1 MHIGC
6 WLRSFELDLLLYGRC
21 GKGTCQPL
29 TILWILR
36 EWTCS
41 IQKDVFQSQKFIKP
55 SNYTNIDI
63 LLILLKSCM
72 SLHPLLGFSDSPYLN
87 RIGSTRNPFRSRLQ
101 RNCKS
106 WRNSERRKG
115 TSRDHDPHGR
125 FGGFCER
132 FVFGASEI
140 FFFAISLRFGRSEC
154 FCYFFG
160 VCLVKSTNIL
170 SFGEKKETPGS
181 HFFGVHDFACFFFGG
196 KLAREFPAHFFLE
209 TVTWISLTSDV
220 REIGRRDGSKWRM
233 RAKKNQRCPLT
244 KRIGICPR
252 V

>member
-140 FFFAISLRFGRSEC
+140 FFLRFRC
-154 FCYFFG
+154 
-160 VCLVKSTNIL
+160 VLADL
-170 SFGEKKETPGS
+170 SVFVIFS
-181 HFFGVHDFACFFFGG
+181 VFV
-196 KLAREFPAHFFLE
+196 
-209 TVTWISLTSDV
+209 
-220 REIGRRDGSKWRM
+220 
-233 RAKKNQRCPLT
+233 
-244 KRIGICPR
+244 
-252 V
+252 